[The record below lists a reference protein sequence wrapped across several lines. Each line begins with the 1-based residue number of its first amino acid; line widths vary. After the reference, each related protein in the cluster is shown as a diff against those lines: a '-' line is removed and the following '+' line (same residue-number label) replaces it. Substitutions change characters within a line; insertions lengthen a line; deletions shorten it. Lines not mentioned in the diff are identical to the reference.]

1 MNKRLKKLNRL
12 HEQNAAKI
20 AMLQAFQ
27 EDIDRERTEINNT
40 EMLCLLSEYSMTA
53 EELAELLKTLRQ
65 GPVVPRQHPG
75 KEVQENE

>member
-27 EDIDRERTEINNT
+27 EEIDRERTEINNT
-40 EMLCLLSEYSMTA
+40 EMLCLLSEYSITA

-65 GPVVPRQHPG
+65 EPVVPRQHPG

>member
-27 EDIDRERTEINNT
+27 QEIDRERTEINNT
-40 EMLCLLSEYSMTA
+40 EMLCLLGEYSMTA
-53 EELAELLKTLRQ
+53 EQLAELLKNLRQ

-75 KEVQENE
+75 KEVRENE